1 MRPSVHAVIAVKSLG
16 LAKSRL
22 SPRLDAEHRPR
33 LVLAML
39 TDTVTAAVETRG
51 IASVT
56 VVTPDPTVSELVR
69 GLGAAVHPEPD
80 IVPAHTSGLN
90 AALAAGAAA
99 IRHRYG
105 PVDLLALQADLPALH
120 PTELCD
126 MLSSTGHRRSVVAD
140 HEGSGT
146 VALLVRDEAT
156 ALNPLF
162 GPDSARRHIADGAVE
177 LLGDWPGLRQDVDT
191 AADLERAAALGVGKA
206 TAALLREFGVSLAC
220 RPTED
225 LRRAGSTLC

>member
-22 SPRLDAEHRPR
+22 SDGLPAEHRPR

-39 TDTVTAAVETRG
+39 ADTVTAAVATRA

-56 VVTPDPTVSELVR
+56 VVTPDPMVSELVR
-69 GLGAAVHPEPD
+69 GLGAHVHPEPE
-80 IVPAHTSGLN
+80 ITAPHTSGLN

-99 IRHRYG
+99 IRHRHG
-105 PVDLLALQADLPALH
+105 PVDLLALQADLPALRCA
-120 PTELCD
+120 ELSD
-126 MLSSTGHRRSVVAD
+126 MLASTGHRRAVVAD

-146 VALLVRDEAT
+146 VALLVRGGSVT
-156 ALNPLF
+156 LNPLF
-162 GPDSARRHIADGAVE
+162 GPDSAHRHIADGAVE

-206 TAALLREFGVSLAC
+206 TGALLREIGVSQAC
-220 RPTED
+220 RGTEE
-225 LRRAGSTLC
+225 LHRARSSLC